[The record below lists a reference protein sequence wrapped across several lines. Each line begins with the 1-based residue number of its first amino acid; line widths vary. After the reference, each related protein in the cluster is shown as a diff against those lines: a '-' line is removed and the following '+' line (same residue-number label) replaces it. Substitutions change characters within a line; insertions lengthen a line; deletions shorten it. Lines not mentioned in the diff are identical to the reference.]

1 MAAIVDFDERTLA
14 FKAVAAA
21 FCHTGIIAMGRRF
34 RSAPFLGTMIDFVLD
49 GGHGG
54 FHVQNSRKERQ
65 CPNHN
70 TCAGS
75 RDCALYAGWLLLEV
89 KPERGVDLNTADNS
103 VTSNW

>member
-1 MAAIVDFDERTLA
+1 MVSS
-14 FKAVAAA
+14 
-21 FCHTGIIAMGRRF
+21 IAMSPNPSPGAPLRRGFFFGRL
-34 RSAPFLGTMIDFVLD
+34 RSARFLGTMIDFVLD

>member
-1 MAAIVDFDERTLA
+1 MAAIVDFDERALA
-14 FKAVAAA
+14 FKAVAGA
-21 FCHTGIIAMGRRF
+21 FRHACMIAGTERLQ
-34 RSAPFLGTMIDFVLD
+34 SAPFLGTMIDFVLD